1 MTEWFRALRFLVP
14 SYAFLTVFFVL
25 ILVGTEGSPDFY
37 RAASSI
43 IPTLLLTLA
52 VAGRFF
58 LLSPLPA
65 TSYPSEEFLSN
76 IEKARSTME
85 TARRDPSFFTKE
97 QLGEMLDVLGR
108 TSSYVE
114 HRREVAERKHHLW
127 TRLFAGGLL
136 LLLGAGEAAALGA
149 IASETESPILFATAC
164 GAMAA
169 GFAGVAFVALAGP
182 LPEEPSADKPESQ

>member
-1 MTEWFRALRFLVP
+1 MTEWFRALRLLVP
-14 SYAFLTVFFVL
+14 SYAFSIVFFAL

-65 TSYPSEEFLSN
+65 TTYPSEEFLSN
-76 IEKARSTME
+76 IEKARSSME
-85 TARRDPSFFTKE
+85 TARREPSFFTKE

-108 TSSYVE
+108 TSNYLE
-114 HRREVAERKHHLW
+114 RRRAVAERRHHLW
-127 TRLFAGGLL
+127 TRLFAGVLL

-149 IASETESPILFATAC
+149 IASENESPTLLATAS

-169 GFAGVAFVALAGP
+169 GFTGVAFVALAGP
-182 LPEEPSADKPESQ
+182 LPEEPSADKPQSE